1 MAARLLGHEIS
12 ELCIGKPALRSLSV
26 SSAVADALSVL
37 KRSDES
43 YLSVWSCEHSWRKAK
58 AAAAAAATN
67 GGEINVEDSC
77 KCVGKICMVDIIC
90 FLSKKENLLNPGTAL
105 QSPVSVLI
113 SKGSGIVKHLEP
125 NASLLDAIELL
136 LEGAQNLVIPL
147 LTRKKFIHKP
157 SSSSTIHNNREYCW
171 LTQEDI
177 IRYLFNHIGLISPAP
192 NHPIESLNIIDK
204 DNVLTVQL
212 EDTAAS
218 ALPLIQKSLVMQT
231 SVAVVDEEGK
241 LIDEISPSTLNSCDE
256 NVAAAIA
263 TLSIGD
269 LMAYI
274 DYGGPPQELIRLVK
288 ERLEE
293 RNMEASLE
301 LMDDD
306 SGFSSS
312 TSSNLSSSDEESS
325 TCSGRSGGFG
335 RYSTRVV
342 RWSEG
347 IVCHPWNSLVA
358 VMIQALSRRVSYVWV
373 VEEDGTLT
381 GIVTFTGM
389 VRVFRER
396 LSYVVKAE
404 TENTTHNRQI

>member
-1 MAARLLGHEIS
+1 MAARLLGHEVS
-12 ELCIGKPALRSLSV
+12 ELCIGKPPLRSLSV
-26 SSAVADALSVL
+26 SSTTVADALSVL

-43 YLSVWSCEHSWRKAK
+43 YVSVWSCEHSWRKSK
-58 AAAAAAATN
+58 AAAATATN
-67 GGEINVEDSC
+67 VEGSC
-77 KCVGKICMVDIIC
+77 KCVGKVCMADIIC
-90 FLSKKENLLNPGTAL
+90 FLSKEENLLNPGIAL
-105 QSPVSVLI
+105 HSPLSVLL
-113 SKGSGIVKHLEP
+113 SKDSALVKHLEP
-125 NASLLDAIELL
+125 NASLLDAIDLI

-147 LTRKKFIHKP
+147 ATRKNYLHKP

-192 NHPIESLNIIDK
+192 NRPIECLNIIDK
-204 DNVLTVQL
+204 DNVLTVHYDDL
-212 EDTAAS
+212 AAS
-218 ALPLIQKSLVMQT
+218 ALPLIEKSLVMQT
-231 SVAVVDEEGK
+231 SIAVVDEEGR
-241 LIDEISPSTLNSCDE
+241 LIDELSPSTLNSCDE
-256 NVAAAIA
+256 NVAAAMA

-274 DYGGPPQELIRLVK
+274 DYGGPPEELRRLVK

-301 LMDDD
+301 LMEDE
-306 SGFSSS
+306 SSS
-312 TSSNLSSSDEESS
+312 NMSSSDEESS
-325 TCSGRSGGFG
+325 SASGASVGFG

-347 IVCHPWNSLVA
+347 IVCHPWSSLVA

-381 GIVTFTGM
+381 GIVTPTGM
-389 VRVFRER
+389 LRVFREC

-404 TENTTHNRQI
+404 AELPNSYQPYI